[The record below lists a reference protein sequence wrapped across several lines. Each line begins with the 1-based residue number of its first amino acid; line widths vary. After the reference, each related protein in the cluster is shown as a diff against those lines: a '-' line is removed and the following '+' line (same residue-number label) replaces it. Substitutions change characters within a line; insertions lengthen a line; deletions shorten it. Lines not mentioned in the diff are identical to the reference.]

1 MTHLE
6 VFYALLGL
14 CTGYALLCGGAPER
28 IVALLF
34 LGATALMPFV
44 LSAQLGRY
52 RNVEVGALAV
62 DAVMYVALLW
72 VALRAERYWP
82 LWMSALQGVQLLG
95 HGIGLLG
102 YKLLNLSYAII
113 DHTICYP
120 MMLLLA
126 IGVRRHQLRVA
137 RNGVDNSWST
147 SSARWNP
154 FTLHT

>member
-1 MTHLE
+1 MTHQV

-14 CTGYALLCGGAPER
+14 CTGYALLAGGAPER

-44 LSAQLGRY
+44 LSGPLGRY
-52 RNVEVGALAV
+52 SYVEVGALIV
-62 DAVMYVALLW
+62 DAVMYVALLA

-82 LWMSALQGVQLLG
+82 IWMSAMQGVQLLG

-102 YKLLNLSYAII
+102 FPLLNLSYAII
-113 DHTICYP
+113 DHMICYP
-120 MMLLLA
+120 MMLLLI
-126 IGVRRHQLRVA
+126 IGVRRHQIRRA
-137 RNGVDNSWST
+137 RSGVDASWST

-154 FTLHT
+154 FSLQA

>member
-14 CTGYALLCGGAPER
+14 STGYALLFGGAPER

-34 LGATALMPFV
+34 LGATVLMPFV
-44 LSAQLGRY
+44 LSGPHGRY
-52 RNVEVGALAV
+52 SYVEAGALTV

-82 LWMSALQGVQLLG
+82 IWMSAMQGVQLLG
-95 HGIGLLG
+95 HGIGLLDF
-102 YKLLNLSYAII
+102 KLLNLSYAII

-120 MMLLLA
+120 MMLLLV

-137 RNGVDNSWST
+137 RTGADISWST
-147 SSARWNP
+147 SSAPWNP
-154 FTLHT
+154 FSLRT

>member
-14 CTGYALLCGGAPER
+14 STGYALLCGAAPER

-44 LSAQLGRY
+44 LSAVHGRY
-52 RNVEVGALAV
+52 GSVEVGALTV

-82 LWMSALQGVQLLG
+82 IWMSAMQGVQLLG

-102 YKLLNLSYAII
+102 FKMLNLSYAII

-120 MMLLLA
+120 MLLLLA
-126 IGVRRHQLRVA
+126 IGVRRHQIRVA
-137 RNGVDNSWST
+137 RTGADNSWSL
-147 SSARWNP
+147 SSAPWSP
-154 FTLHT
+154 FSLRT